1 MGNIKLLDCTLRD
14 GGYVNDW
21 QFGHNNIV
29 NIFERIISAGVDIIE
44 VGFLDE
50 RRPYDFSRTIM
61 PNSEAVEKIFGNLD
75 TGNSMLVG
83 MIDYG
88 TCDLNNILP
97 ADESILD
104 GIRVIFKKHLRK
116 EAMEFCGGLKQ
127 MGYKVFAQLVSI
139 TSYEDEELL
148 DLITLA
154 NDIEPYAV
162 SIVDTYGL
170 LHQENL
176 IHYFT
181 LLNEHL
187 KSNIAVGYHSHNNFQ
202 MAYANCIEFLAQNA
216 ERDMVLDST
225 IYGMGKSAGNAPTE
239 LLTMHMNQH
248 YGKNYDTS
256 QILEAIDSSVM
267 EFYKKTPWGYNMFY
281 YISASNDCHPNYV
294 SYLMNKRTL
303 SVKSISQILDGL
315 QRDKKLLYDEE
326 YIEQCYIDYQKH
338 EINDN
343 STYEMLEPVL
353 RNQKILILGPGK
365 SIQSQFEMIRKKG
378 NEMDCCVFS
387 INFVPEDIDIQYL
400 FLTNSKRYLMLS
412 SQLMEEQ
419 GNYQILA
426 TSNVTS
432 MKDEFAYELNYSSLL
447 DYNAS
452 IVDNSLLMLL
462 KLLTRMHVKEIYL
475 AGFDGYV
482 GDGVDNYIEKNMEYI
497 FTTEQAN
504 EINSYVARIITEYD
518 KEIPIHF
525 ITASLYQGV

>member
-1 MGNIKLLDCTLRD
+1 
-14 GGYVNDW
+14 
-21 QFGHNNIV
+21 
-29 NIFERIISAGVDIIE
+29 
-44 VGFLDE
+44 
-50 RRPYDFSRTIM
+50 
-61 PNSEAVEKIFGNLD
+61 
-75 TGNSMLVG
+75 
-83 MIDYG
+83 
-88 TCDLNNILP
+88 
-97 ADESILD
+97 
-104 GIRVIFKKHLRK
+104 
-116 EAMEFCGGLKQ
+116 
-127 MGYKVFAQLVSI
+127 
-139 TSYEDEELL
+139 
-148 DLITLA
+148 
-154 NDIEPYAV
+154 
-162 SIVDTYGL
+162 
-170 LHQENL
+170 
-176 IHYFT
+176 
-181 LLNEHL
+181 
-187 KSNIAVGYHSHNNFQ
+187 
-202 MAYANCIEFLAQNA
+202 
-216 ERDMVLDST
+216 
-225 IYGMGKSAGNAPTE
+225 MGKSAGNASTE

-248 YGKNYDTS
+248 YGKSYDTS

-315 QRDKKLLYDEE
+315 QNEKKLLYDEA
-326 YIEQCYIDYQKH
+326 YIEQCYIDYQTC
-338 EINDN
+338 EINDCA
-343 STYEMLEPVL
+343 TYERLEPL
-353 RNQKILILGPGK
+353 LQDKKILILGPGK
-365 SIQSQFEMIRKKG
+365 SIENQKKLVVDKMK
-378 NEMDCCVFS
+378 ELDYCTFS
-387 INFVPEDIDIQYL
+387 INFVPEDMSIQYL

-412 SQLMEEQ
+412 SQLVKER
-419 GNYQILA
+419 GDYQIVA

-504 EINSYVARIITEYD
+504 EINSYVARIIAEYD

>member
-1 MGNIKLLDCTLRD
+1 
-14 GGYVNDW
+14 
-21 QFGHNNIV
+21 
-29 NIFERIISAGVDIIE
+29 
-44 VGFLDE
+44 
-50 RRPYDFSRTIM
+50 
-61 PNSEAVEKIFGNLD
+61 
-75 TGNSMLVG
+75 
-83 MIDYG
+83 
-88 TCDLNNILP
+88 
-97 ADESILD
+97 
-104 GIRVIFKKHLRK
+104 
-116 EAMEFCGGLKQ
+116 
-127 MGYKVFAQLVSI
+127 
-139 TSYEDEELL
+139 
-148 DLITLA
+148 
-154 NDIEPYAV
+154 
-162 SIVDTYGL
+162 
-170 LHQENL
+170 
-176 IHYFT
+176 
-181 LLNEHL
+181 
-187 KSNIAVGYHSHNNFQ
+187 
-202 MAYANCIEFLAQNA
+202 
-216 ERDMVLDST
+216 
-225 IYGMGKSAGNAPTE
+225 
-239 LLTMHMNQH
+239 
-248 YGKNYDTS
+248 
-256 QILEAIDSSVM
+256 
-267 EFYKKTPWGYNMFY
+267 
-281 YISASNDCHPNYV
+281 
-294 SYLMNKRTL
+294 MNKRTL

-365 SIQSQFEMIRKKG
+365 SIQSQIEMIRRKG
-378 NEMDCCVFS
+378 NEMGCCVFS

-462 KLLTRMHVKEIYL
+462 KLLTRMHVKEISL

-504 EINSYVARIITEYD
+504 EINSYVARIIAEYD